1 MNVSHPNKYS
11 DEFYS
16 LIEELKELLNTTVI
30 NRIGLFEWISKKKSN
45 GRIKTTYRITN
56 NTLISQMD
64 VKSSLGWYL
73 NYSDNRLEL
82 ISVFNLRIGAMG
94 LGGDVLLYKFK
105 KCSSFPEKAFRKT
118 RRFCF
123 DFLAT

>member
-1 MNVSHPNKYS
+1 MNLKHPNNYS

-45 GRIKTTYRITN
+45 GRIKKTYRIIN
-56 NTLISQMD
+56 STLIIQKD
-64 VKSSLGWYL
+64 AESSLGWYL

-82 ISVFNLRIGAMG
+82 ISVFSLVIGGMG
-94 LGGDVLLYKFK
+94 SGGDVILYKFK
-105 KCSSFPEKAFRKT
+105 RDNGSLIFQSNKILKIS
-118 RRFCF
+118 
-123 DFLAT
+123 

>member
-73 NYSDNRLEL
+73 NYSDTRLEL
-82 ISVFNLRIGAMG
+82 ISIFRIG
-94 LGGDVLLYKFK
+94 LGGDVLLYKF
-105 KCSSFPEKAFRKT
+105 FRENGALKLLST
-118 RRFCF
+118 EI
-123 DFLAT
+123 LKMS